1 MSVSVQHYVS
11 FAVGLTASF
20 SLMACDSPSRPLEA
34 TAQQLPSAEPA
45 SDGSAAARATPYR
58 YSLNGPHAS
67 LYTSSDQGEVNR
79 QVQLDL
85 YTVTSNEAHLFYGIW
100 ECNLTTFDCVA
111 VAQGDGPLYGD
122 DVSTSRG
129 RITVNINT
137 AENPAFSLW
146 DGSGGP
152 INITWT
158 ELSGWS
164 SESTIQTRYR
174 QSDYSSHSH
183 GTYTSTSAL
192 AEGTVLG
199 IQLEPGSGFA
209 QMGTVKDGGI
219 TIMREP

>member
-1 MSVSVQHYVS
+1 MSVQHYVS

-45 SDGSAAARATPYR
+45 SDGLAAARATPER
-58 YSLNGPHAS
+58 HSLNGPHAM
-67 LYTSSDQGEVNR
+67 LQASSGQGDVYREVY
-79 QVQLDL
+79 LDL
-85 YTVTSNEAHLFYGIW
+85 YAVTTDEAHLYYGIW
-100 ECNLTTFDCVA
+100 ECDRTTFDCVSIET
-111 VAQGDGPLYGD
+111 GDGPLYGD
-122 DVSTSRG
+122 EVSTSRG

-199 IQLEPGSGFA
+199 VQLEPGSSIA